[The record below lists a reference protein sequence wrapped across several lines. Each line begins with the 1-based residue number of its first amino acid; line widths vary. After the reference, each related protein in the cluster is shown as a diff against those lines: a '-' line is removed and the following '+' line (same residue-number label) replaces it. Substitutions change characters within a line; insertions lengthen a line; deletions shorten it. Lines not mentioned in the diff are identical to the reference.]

1 MFKSKIF
8 DLSKEKSKNQRIYII
23 DYFFL
28 IQSLKTKINSK
39 SREETNN
46 SYEIV
51 TKLINVYGYE

>member
-1 MFKSKIF
+1 MFKSKNF